1 MRYTPVPLSPEAT
14 LGALEARRLDD
25 PAVAR
30 FARAG
35 GEEGAWPPAA
45 WDLRRLTV
53 AALYFSPALDVA
65 RAQWDAALGAAIT
78 AGARPNPS
86 LTASEGYNATTPRS
100 EVTPWIPQVALAI
113 PVDVFGKRRAR
124 LDRAR
129 ALTESARL
137 NVVTEAWQV
146 RRRVREAFLDLY
158 VARASDSLIAQR
170 AALHAAMVRILEAQQ
185 SLGEVSSFAVT
196 QARLAQADSRLAALD
211 AAQQRARA
219 RSALAEAVGV
229 SSTTIDA
236 AALDV
241 EALERITVELPS
253 DALRR
258 QALVNRSDVR
268 SALAD
273 YAAAQD
279 ALQLEVRNQYPDLT
293 LGPGYQL
300 DQTDIKWTLALSLP
314 VALLNRNRGPIAEAI
329 ARRAE
334 AAARLTS
341 VQVRALAEVDAALT
355 TSGLAIAQLGVAD
368 SLLQG
373 VQRQERSA
381 RASYQAGETGRLE
394 LLGVQLELV
403 NLALAR
409 LGAVA
414 SAQRAVGALE
424 DAVQR
429 PLNMERWSL
438 AAPERLRASTPPT
451 EEE

>member
-1 MRYTPVPLSPEAT
+1 MRLRAAPTSGRRADCDPPLYRASWVALTPTLLLLSLVAGCVRYTPVPLSPEAT

-100 EVTPWIPQVALAI
+100 EGTPWIPQVALAI
-113 PVDVFGKRRAR
+113 PLDVFGKRRSR

-129 ALTESARL
+129 ALAESARL

-146 RRRVREAFLDLY
+146 RRRVREAYLDLY
-158 VARASDSLIAQR
+158 VARASDTLIAQR
-170 AALHAAMVRILEAQQ
+170 AALHAAMVRILEAQR

-211 AAQQRARA
+211 AAQQCARA

-229 SSTTIDA
+229 ASSSTIDA

-241 EALERITVELPS
+241 ESLERVTVAPPG

-258 QALVNRSDVR
+258 QALINRSDVR
-268 SALAD
+268 GALAD

-314 VALLNRNRGPIAEAI
+314 VALLDRNRGC
-329 ARRAE
+329 
-334 AAARLTS
+334 
-341 VQVRALAEVDAALT
+341 ALAGGHANSVLPHAAWCWRPTSLTLT
-355 TSGLAIAQLGVAD
+355 TI
-368 SLLQG
+368 
-373 VQRQERSA
+373 RHR
-381 RASYQAGETGRLE
+381 
-394 LLGVQLELV
+394 
-403 NLALAR
+403 
-409 LGAVA
+409 
-414 SAQRAVGALE
+414 
-424 DAVQR
+424 
-429 PLNMERWSL
+429 M
-438 AAPERLRASTPPT
+438 
-451 EEE
+451 